1 MRGVREQPG
10 SGTLWG
16 IRPTWFRA
24 RVETRGGTLVEFAI
38 ALPLLVVLALGF
50 ADFGAAFRLK
60 QKLTN
65 AAREGARIGIGQP
78 SIDLT
83 QTVPLSVQAVRA
95 AVINYMISEDLDTSF
110 IASTPTSTGTFEWTY
125 SSGGGDP
132 VLVIERGV
140 VIPVG
145 GTMSIGT
152 RVTLNYPFSWSFDR
166 VVRLLSPTTTQPG
179 SFTISTSVTMKNLA

>member
-16 IRPTWFRA
+16 IQPLWFRA
-24 RVETRGGTLVEFAI
+24 RVETRGGTLVEFAL

-65 AAREGARIGIGQP
+65 AAREGARIAIGQTT
-78 SIDLT
+78 SDLT
-83 QTVPLSVQAVRA
+83 QAAPLTVQAVRA

-110 IASTPTSTGTFEWTY
+110 IGSTPTSTGTFEWTY
-125 SSGGGDP
+125 SSAGGDP

-145 GTMSIGT
+145 TTMSVGT
-152 RVTLNYPFSWSFDR
+152 RVTLNYPFSWSFNQ

-179 SFTISTSVTMKNLA
+179 SFTISTSVTMKNLS